1 MYGDRIRER
10 TWRELCSGSLATRI
24 HNGGPSGWA
33 RWAERAD
40 AQCGQLI
47 ETGTLLNDYN
57 HLSIT
62 ASAYINYSAKN
73 TRANANST
81 FDPSGLPSEPPLQS
95 TVACF
100 AAETYN

>member
-1 MYGDRIRER
+1 MRSI
-10 TWRELCSGSLATRI
+10 TV
-24 HNGGPSGWA
+24 
-33 RWAERAD
+33 
-40 AQCGQLI
+40 I
-47 ETGTLLNDYN
+47 ETGNLLNNSRY
-57 HLSIT
+57 LSMR
-62 ASAYINYSAKN
+62 ASASINYSAKN